1 VGKLAKQPDAGEVAR
16 ALYLTALSRA
26 PTADEAAAVAKHLGT
41 PGATREELCRDAV
54 WALIS
59 ASEFRFNH

>member
-1 VGKLAKQPDAGEVAR
+1 VAR

-26 PTADEAAAVAKHLGT
+26 PSADEVAAVAKHLST
-41 PGATREELCRDAV
+41 PGASREELCRDAV

-59 ASEFRFNH
+59 GSEFRFNH